1 MLRTNKKGMTGFS
14 ILLAGITVIAIVILL
29 TTFPKAAEGFK
40 GIFSK
45 NEGTNTAGSFLDM
58 ASGVEMVNKNEEQ
71 FIKVA
76 FYIEKGYF
84 LAKFDKE
91 ELSTINLDIPSD
103 CNSLSCLVV
112 CRDEKN
118 GCVKPLTLSP
128 FDNIDGFVIEDD
140 EKNIILN
147 GNEKVNI
154 LYFRRDG
161 NKISVFGKSDEI
173 EQQYQFYISSK

>member
-1 MLRTNKKGMTGFS
+1 MLQTNKKGMTGFS

-29 TTFPKAAEGFK
+29 TVFPKASEGFK

-45 NEGTNTAGSFLDM
+45 NEGTNTAGSFLDV
-58 ASGVEMVNKNEEQ
+58 ASSVERVNKNEEQ

-84 LAKFDKE
+84 LAKFDKG
-91 ELSTINLDIPSD
+91 ELSTVSLDIPSD
-103 CNSLSCLVV
+103 CNSMACLVV
-112 CRDEKN
+112 CRNEKN

-128 FDNIDGFVIEDD
+128 FNSIDGFVIEGD

-147 GNEKVNI
+147 GNEKVNT

-161 NKISVFGKSDEI
+161 NKISIFGKSDEI
-173 EQQYQFYISSK
+173 EQQYQAYINNK